1 MKDFK
6 GRAWFMPQ
14 SVIIIGT
21 YDADGTPNVMNAA
34 WSGQWDQDEIMISMG
49 NHQTTVN
56 LNGDIVS
63 PQLRRLLC
71 RRGQCRGE
79 HGSEQ

>member
-1 MKDFK
+1 
-6 GRAWFMPQ
+6 
-14 SVIIIGT
+14 
-21 YDADGTPNVMNAA
+21 
-34 WSGQWDQDEIMISMG
+34 MISMG

-56 LNGDIVS
+56 LNVDIVS